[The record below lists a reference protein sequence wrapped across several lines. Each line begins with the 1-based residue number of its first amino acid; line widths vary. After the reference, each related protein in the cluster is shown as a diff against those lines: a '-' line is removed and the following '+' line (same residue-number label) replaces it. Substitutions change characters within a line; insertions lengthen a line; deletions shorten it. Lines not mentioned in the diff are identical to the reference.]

1 MSSLK
6 GPSVE
11 VSKQIQK
18 RRADKG
24 LSQEELARAIYV
36 SRQTLSNWETGKTYP
51 DVQSLLLLSEVL
63 DTTVDELVQGDIAL
77 MRKAALS
84 DQKAMNI
91 YAWIMAGAVVLG
103 IVFAVGLSVA
113 WTEPSGIGRMSKGD
127 LAGAAV
133 FVPLYAIALGA
144 AIAVER
150 IKRRNNIV
158 TYREI
163 SEFMEGKSGSRI
175 ERDARDFSRSHP
187 ILANAAKVL
196 AGAATALV
204 LLAVV
209 YAVMGLV
216 IP

>member
-1 MSSLK
+1 M
-6 GPSVE
+6 E

-18 RRADKG
+18 RRAEKG
-24 LSQEELARAIYV
+24 LSQEELSKAIYV

-51 DVQSLLLLSEVL
+51 DVQSLLLLAEVL
-63 DTTVDELVQGDIAL
+63 DASVDELVQGDIAL

-91 YAWIMAGAVVLG
+91 YAWIMAGGVVLG
-103 IVFAVGLSVA
+103 TVFAVGLSVA
-113 WTEPSGIGRMSKGD
+113 WTDPSGIGRMSKGN
-127 LAGAAV
+127 LAGAAI

-163 SEFMEGKSGSRI
+163 SDFMEGKSGSRI
-175 ERDARDFSRSHP
+175 ERDTRDFSRSHP
-187 ILANAAKVL
+187 VLANVAKVL

-204 LLAVV
+204 LLAV
-209 YAVMGLV
+209 ANIVMKLV
-216 IP
+216 LP